1 MDLRSSRAEA
11 ARAEMCSIPTVLSR
25 RLPLGVEERG
35 AFSTLIAGV
44 ILSSLILCFHL
55 KGPASQNIFSCFSC
69 QLIVSGEIL
78 MAVKFFLRNFHL
90 LHTVYKL
97 NSLLV
102 LQNCTTAR
110 KSGNIILSK

>member
-1 MDLRSSRAEA
+1 MDLRSSRAVA

-55 KGPASQNIFSCFSC
+55 EGGPASQNIFSCFSC

-78 MAVKFFLRNFHL
+78 MAV
-90 LHTVYKL
+90 
-97 NSLLV
+97 
-102 LQNCTTAR
+102 
-110 KSGNIILSK
+110 